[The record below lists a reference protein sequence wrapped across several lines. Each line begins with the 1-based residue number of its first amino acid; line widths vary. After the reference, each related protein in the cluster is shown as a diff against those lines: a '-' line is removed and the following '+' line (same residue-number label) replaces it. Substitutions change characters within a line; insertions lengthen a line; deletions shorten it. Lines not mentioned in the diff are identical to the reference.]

1 MSTRDIFPCPD
12 GPHAV
17 ENALEAGSVR
27 ETKDAAYYEFLAGRL
42 KVLIHD
48 IELAGIPADGNLVM
62 RLRELLSDACARL
75 GESGG

>member
-17 ENALEAGSVR
+17 ENALEAGSAR
-27 ETKDAAYYEFLAGRL
+27 KTKDAAYYEFLAGRL

-48 IELAGIPADGNLVM
+48 VELAGIPADGNLVM
-62 RLRELLSDACARL
+62 RLRELLSDTRVRL

>member
-1 MSTRDIFPCPD
+1 MSTQDIFPCPD

-17 ENALEAGSVR
+17 ENALEAGSLR
-27 ETKDAAYYEFLAGRL
+27 ETKGAAYYEFLAGRL

-48 IELAGIPADGNLVM
+48 IELAGIPADGDLVM
-62 RLRELLSDACARL
+62 RLRELLSDTRVRL